1 MSYRRVRTL
10 LTFLVCCPILML
22 AACQSAP
29 PEVTQPTNTM
39 TVQAPEVSSFMSPL
53 VFDSPLTTGTP
64 YPTPS
69 APTPLPGRAA
79 VRGGIISRLTG
90 MPIADT
96 SVYLIRGVGPNRD
109 EMPPVWPGPV
119 EGDVRGRTDMQGWFV
134 FKDVPPGIYYMA
146 VWAPLDYVVV
156 ERRENGLNKPLSLNV
171 QADQILDL
179 GLMAI
184 YWP

>member
-1 MSYRRVRTL
+1 MSYRDVQ
-10 LTFLVCCPILML
+10 TFLMILVCCLTLVL
-22 AACQSAP
+22 AACQSTY
-29 PEVTQPTNTM
+29 PEVAQPIDTITA
-39 TVQAPEVSSFMSPL
+39 QAPETSSFISPL

-64 YPTPS
+64 YPTPT
-69 APTPLPGRAA
+69 APIPLPGRAV

-146 VWAPLDYVVV
+146 IWAPLDYVVV
-156 ERRENGLNKPLSLNV
+156 EKQENGVNKPLSLNV